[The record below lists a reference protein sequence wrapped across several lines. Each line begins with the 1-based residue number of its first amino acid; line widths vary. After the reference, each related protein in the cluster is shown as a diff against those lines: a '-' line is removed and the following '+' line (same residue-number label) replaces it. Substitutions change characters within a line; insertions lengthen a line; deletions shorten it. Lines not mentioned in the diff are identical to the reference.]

1 MQNIS
6 RKNCLKNKLFERERQ
21 SNQSPLEL
29 FGFFDCE
36 NIQNIIGIR
45 IFFSMKY
52 VFISVWR
59 ESRIN
64 VGNTKLKIANRHS
77 A

>member
-6 RKNCLKNKLFERERQ
+6 RKNCLKTNYSRERQ

-45 IFFSMKY
+45 IFFFDEICVY
-52 VFISVWR
+52 
-59 ESRIN
+59 
-64 VGNTKLKIANRHS
+64 
-77 A
+77 